1 MGLFDKAKD
10 SEAQA
15 AKPVRMESVLL
26 RELWSV
32 ARDNITDYVD
42 HFTRAEVHYLNTAT
56 AIKPDAKSDEA
67 YA

>member
-1 MGLFDKAKD
+1 MSLFEKQKGPESQANKA
-10 SEAQA
+10 
-15 AKPVRMESVLL
+15 VRMESVLL